1 MVADCASYCGVAA
14 HCCCVHDSPRAFVV
28 LQIPTRGRLFRGSG
42 VVVPGV
48 MMIALLHCC
57 LRIGHEMT
65 GASHLVVA
73 CRILWS

>member
-1 MVADCASYCGVAA
+1 MVADYCASYCGVAA
-14 HCCCVHDSPRAFVV
+14 HCCYVNDSPRASVV
-28 LQIPTRGRLFRGSG
+28 LRIPTRGQLFRGSG

-48 MMIALLHCC
+48 MIALLHSC

-73 CRILWS
+73 C

>member
-1 MVADCASYCGVAA
+1 MVADYASYCGVAA
-14 HCCCVHDSPRAFVV
+14 RCCCVYDSLRVCVV
-28 LQIPTRGRLFRGSG
+28 LRIPTHGRLFRDSG
-42 VVVPGV
+42 VVEPGM

-73 CRILWS
+73 Y